1 MAWHHLF
8 NYQVTKAKV
17 LSYHD
22 INKTED
28 NGAENMDVPLLYKTM
43 KQLATQSLDC
53 VKKMIVFFEDR
64 RWTSLRCS
72 TQNSQGQRKNWP
84 QWRNSIPPKLLMIE
98 GSPCH
103 VAPWVKWDAESW
115 NIVHK
120 LLDSLML
127 WIRIHLE
134 SNQFVPV
141 FNFTMRF
148 LNTLIWTF
156 CNHPIHI
163 LSLSTV
169 PYIMLYN
176 SHYTIYAFPSL
187 SPTNLYRTTPRLQP
201 SYLSLIGHFPLR

>member
-1 MAWHHLF
+1 MSWHHLF
-8 NYQVTKAKV
+8 NYQVAKAKV
-17 LSYHD
+17 LPYQD
-22 INKTED
+22 KNKTED
-28 NGAENMDVPLLYKTM
+28 NGVENMDAPLLYKTM

-53 VKKMIVFFEDR
+53 VKRMIVFFEDT
-64 RWTSLRCS
+64 RWPSLRCS
-72 TQNSQGQRKNWP
+72 TQISQGQRKNRL
-84 QWRNSIPPKLLMIE
+84 QWRNSIPPKLLTIE

-134 SNQFVPV
+134 SNQFVRV

-148 LNTLIWTF
+148 LNTLIWTS

-163 LSLSTV
+163 LCLIFLTSCCTTLTIPFMPFQASFPPTS
-169 PYIMLYN
+169 IGLHQDYN
-176 SHYTIYAFPSL
+176 HPISVCFPD
-187 SPTNLYRTTPRLQP
+187 
-201 SYLSLIGHFPLR
+201 